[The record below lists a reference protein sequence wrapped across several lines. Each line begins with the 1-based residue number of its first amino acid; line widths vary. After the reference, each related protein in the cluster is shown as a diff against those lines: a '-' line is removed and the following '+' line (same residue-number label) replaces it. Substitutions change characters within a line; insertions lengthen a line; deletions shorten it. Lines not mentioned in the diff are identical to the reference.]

1 MGGSHASDLP
11 APRRVTLADPMLPRT
26 STFFWEADGGL
37 STVKAV
43 ADELERLVPWEP
55 CRKEIEI
62 EQYRRLV
69 RQYRPARAE

>member
-1 MGGSHASDLP
+1 MIRH
-11 APRRVTLADPMLPRT
+11 T

-37 STVKAV
+37 STVQAV

-55 CRKEIEI
+55 GRKQTEI

-69 RQYRPARAE
+69 RQHRPAQPE